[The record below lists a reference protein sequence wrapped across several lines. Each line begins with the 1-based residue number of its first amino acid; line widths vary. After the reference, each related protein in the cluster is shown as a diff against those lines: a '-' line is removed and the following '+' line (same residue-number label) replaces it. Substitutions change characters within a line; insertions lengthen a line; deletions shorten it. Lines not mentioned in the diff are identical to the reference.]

1 MVALLPPELLELISR
16 TCPCRDTQ
24 ILQLAIFHNNVF
36 PSPPILV
43 AHGLEGTH
51 KTEVIVNVLRKQ
63 GLEHA
68 VIKSRECLTQ
78 RHLLSKIFACC
89 ISALGP
95 ESDIEQFD
103 RVDSINALLGNLR
116 KLYERAGPR
125 KFVVVLE
132 GIDRLRQPGPT
143 LLPALARLGNQIPGL
158 SIILTSNS
166 PRPHILHKTGIPYV
180 YFPPYTRLEAV
191 HMVTSQQPPLPKA
204 NNSIVDDDAAS
215 KLYAQFAVTV
225 YDSLISSTASTSIDT
240 FRSTCEK
247 LWPKFIHPMS
257 SGQEPPGTGRNKT
270 WDFAKL
276 LVRSRRLFQAEG
288 EDALHET
295 LPRTLHQE
303 RPENVS
309 ERNDTP
315 ATPSKRIAGLD
326 DPFSSRPEG
335 LQQKQDLSSQPPLLK
350 HFSTLVLLSA
360 YLASHTAPK
369 HDILL
374 FSRLSSSSSN
384 TSKKIRRLRQTP
396 TKKKAAAMS
405 DGTPSKAGTPGKSR
419 SKSIF
424 AATAN
429 LGIPRSFTLERLLA
443 ILRAVHPHGIPNR
456 PGHAVSDR
464 VYREL
469 GELEKLRLVV
479 RTSGSSLGAST
490 GAAGSMVGAGND
502 DLTEEKWRVN
512 VNRDWVVAMGHV
524 WGMGI
529 SEYEVE
535 SEL

>member
-1 MVALLPPELLELISR
+1 MVPLLPPELLELVSR
-16 TCPCRDTQ
+16 ACPCRENQ
-24 ILQLAIFHNNVF
+24 IRQLATFHNNVF

-43 AHGLEGTH
+43 AHGLEGTR
-51 KTEVIVNVLRKQ
+51 KTEVIVNVLREQ
-63 GLEHA
+63 GIEHA

-89 ISALGP
+89 MSAFAQ
-95 ESDIEQFD
+95 ESQIEQYD

-116 KLYERAGPR
+116 KLYERAGPKR
-125 KFVVVLE
+125 FVVVLE
-132 GIDRLRQPGPT
+132 GIDRLKQPGST
-143 LLPALARLGNQIPGL
+143 LLPALARLGDQISGL

-166 PRPHILHKTGIPYV
+166 PRPHILHRTGVPYV

-191 HMVTSQQPPLPKA
+191 HIVTSQQPPSPKA
-204 NNSIVDDDAAS
+204 DNSNIEDEAVS

-225 YDSLISSTASTSIDT
+225 YDSLISSTASTLLDT

-247 LWPKFIHPMS
+247 LWPKFLHPMS

-276 LVRSRRLFQAEG
+276 LVRSRGLFQADG
-288 EDALHET
+288 ENALHDT
-295 LPRTLHQE
+295 LPRTVHPE
-303 RPENVS
+303 RAEDVPGTI
-309 ERNDTP
+309 DTP
-315 ATPSKRIAGLD
+315 ATPSRRTAGID
-326 DPFSSRPEG
+326 DPFSSLPKR
-335 LQQKQDLSSQPPLLK
+335 LQQEQDLSNQPPLLK

-419 SKSIF
+419 SKSVF
-424 AATAN
+424 AATAT
-429 LGIPRSFTLERLLA
+429 LGIPRPFTLERILA

-456 PGHAVSDR
+456 PGHVVSDR

-479 RTSGSSLGAST
+479 RTSGSSLAA
-490 GAAGSMVGAGND
+490 GAAGTMGGAGTD

-512 VNRDWVVAMGHV
+512 VSRDWVVSMGQI

-535 SEL
+535 NEL